1 MQRPVETVK
10 YSALGGG
17 AGGFEHT
24 RQPVETPEP
33 SENHLINRLPSVK
46 LAGPK
51 SNPSPLKG
59 TSVPA
64 VFGKLSLSYPACVEK
79 LVDVMLLPMASEVDV
94 MVHVWL
100 MA

>member
-1 MQRPVETVK
+1 METVK
-10 YSALGGG
+10 YCALGGG

-24 RQPVETPEP
+24 RQPVETVATA
-33 SENHLINRLPSVK
+33 SENHRIDRLPNVK

-64 VFGKLSLSYPACVEK
+64 LLGKLSLSLVASVEK
-79 LVDVMLLPMASEVDV
+79 LVAVMLLPMASEVDV

-100 MA
+100 TA

>member
-1 MQRPVETVK
+1 MK
-10 YSALGGG
+10 YCALGGG
-17 AGGFEHT
+17 EGGFEHT
-24 RQPVETPEP
+24 RQPVETVKP
-33 SENHLINRLPSVK
+33 SENHVIHPAPNTK
-46 LAGPK
+46 LESPK
-51 SNPSPLKG
+51 DDPSPLKG